1 MQKEIKARL
10 KSLSDEKYRKF
21 ASGLLPG
28 VSNMLGVRLPL
39 LRSVAREI
47 AATDW
52 RTYLSTADD
61 EFFEEVMLKGFIIGS
76 AKTDVE
82 ERLQLVREFIPK
94 ISNWSL
100 CDSFCA
106 CLKFVNENRELVWD
120 FLQPY
125 FNSDKEFEL
134 RFAVVMGIFYFTDED
149 HIDDLLGLLVRIK
162 HDGYFVKMA
171 VAWAL
176 SACFAKQP
184 EKTLE
189 YLKNSDL
196 DDFTYNKALQ
206 KIIESKMTDDSTRNM
221 IRGMKRKN
229 RATQL

>member
-1 MQKEIKARL
+1 MHKEIKTRL
-10 KSLSDEKYRKF
+10 KSLSEEKYKKF
-21 ASGLLPG
+21 ASGLMPG
-28 VSNMLGVRLPL
+28 VGNILGVRLPL

-106 CLKFVNENRELVWD
+106 CLKFVNENRELVWN

-134 RFAVVMGIFYFTDED
+134 RFAIVMGLYYFIDED
-149 HIDDLLGLLVRIK
+149 HIDEFLGLLVRIK
-162 HDGYFVKMA
+162 HDGYYVKMA

-176 SACFAKQP
+176 AECFAKQP

-196 DDFTYNKALQ
+196 DNFTYNKALQ
-206 KIIESKMTDDSTRNM
+206 KIIESKMTDDSTRDM

>member
-1 MQKEIKARL
+1 MQKGNLHEEVKARL
-10 KSLSDEKYRKF
+10 KTLSDEKYRKF

-28 VSNMLGVRLPL
+28 VDNMLGVRLPL
-39 LRSVAREI
+39 LRSIARKI
-47 AATDW
+47 AKDDW

-61 EFFEEVMLKGFIIGS
+61 EFFEEVMLQGFIIGS
-76 AKTDVE
+76 AITDVE
-82 ERLQLVREFIPK
+82 EKLRLVSEFIPK
-94 ISNWSL
+94 ISNWSV

-106 CLKFVNENRELVWD
+106 CLKFVNKNRECVWN

-134 RFAVVMGIFYFTDED
+134 RFAVVMGIIYVTDED
-149 HIDDLLGLLVRIK
+149 HIDDFLNLLVRIK
-162 HDGYFVKMA
+162 HDGYYVKMA
-171 VAWAL
+171 VAWAF

-189 YLKNSDL
+189 CLKNNGL

-206 KIIESKMTDDSTRNM
+206 KIIESKMTDDGTRDM
-221 IRGMKRKN
+221 IRGMKRK
-229 RATQL
+229 